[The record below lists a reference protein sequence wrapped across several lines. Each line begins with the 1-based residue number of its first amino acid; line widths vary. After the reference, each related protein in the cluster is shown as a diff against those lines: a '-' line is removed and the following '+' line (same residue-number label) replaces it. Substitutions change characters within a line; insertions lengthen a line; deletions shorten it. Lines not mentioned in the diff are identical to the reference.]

1 MGKLCTKEVQSVEKA
16 PLLPQETEITV
27 PTYKNESDKLY
38 EPIEKKFNYLRKIP
52 FQDYLHSLVNFSTEN
67 ATLDEDY
74 SKASIE
80 ISSNNQFF
88 GEKISSDEFQSFID
102 NKLFKHKIIYE
113 ELVNNENAASLF
125 EKILMEF
132 QNNLRKYI
140 AKHINA
146 KGGEKVDENDIITKG
161 WLIPLGLLYCTGPN
175 YIKIKTIFNLF
186 QEGGNI
192 KSSEKLNQFLL
203 AYFLTGA
210 YCATYARYKL
220 RKYDLIGD
228 IEDAVIRKLYDTC
241 ELKDSEHLVEVV
253 NKLIFGEDL
262 SKNLSYEDFKA
273 KFADENKDTSLGFM
287 LSAPGIRFMQ
297 MKHNV

>member
-1 MGKLCTKEVQSVEKA
+1 MGKLCTKEAQSVEKA

-80 ISSNNQFF
+80 ISSNDQFY
-88 GEKISSDEFQSFID
+88 GVKISSDEFQSFID

-125 EKILMEF
+125 EKILIEI
-132 QNNLRKYI
+132 QNSLVK
-140 AKHINA
+140 KINE
-146 KGGEKVDENDIITKG
+146 KNGEKSDDSYIIMKG
-161 WLIPLGLLYCTGPN
+161 LLIPLGILYCSGPN
-175 YIKIKTIFNLF
+175 YIKIKTLFNLF

-192 KSSEKLNQFLL
+192 KSSEKLNLFLL
-203 AYFLTGA
+203 AHFLTGA
-210 YCATYARYKL
+210 YCVTSARNRLK
-220 RKYDLIGD
+220 KYDLIGD
-228 IEDAVIRKLYDTC
+228 IEKSVVIKLHDTC
-241 ELKDSEHLVEVV
+241 EFKDSVHLVEVV

-287 LSAPGIRFMQ
+287 LSGPGIRFMQ
-297 MKHNV
+297 TKHNV